1 MCDEV
6 ILRVKIALIGTC
18 RIHDPLQSFWSD
30 ESYIVLNEERPSF
43 THNSS
48 EIIQRIEHY
57 DGKYHYPGVL
67 QDFQVKTNSTKLKED
82 SKISDVDVFLVE
94 ISSMKL
100 IQFNTHQLQWNNFT
114 SHVRKKLPD
123 DSGEKWLR
131 MMNDAFK
138 GDGGVVAKTEI
149 FDYPTSVSHEVIKI
163 LSSVEVKMQSFED
176 LELDMKKFTDLP
188 WAR

>member
-1 MCDEV
+1 MCDGV
-6 ILRVKIALIGTC
+6 ILGMKIALIGTC
-18 RIHDPLQSFWSD
+18 RIHDPLQAFWSD
-30 ESYIVLNEERPSF
+30 ESYIILNEERPSF

-48 EIIQRIEHY
+48 EIIQRLEHY
-57 DGKYHYPGVL
+57 DENYHYPVAL

-82 SKISDVDVFLVE
+82 SKISDVDVFVVE

-131 MMNDAFK
+131 MMNDSFK
-138 GDGGVVAKTEI
+138 GDGGMVAKTEI
-149 FDYPTSVSHEVIKI
+149 FDYPTSVSQEVIKI
-163 LSSVEVKMQSFED
+163 LSSVEV
-176 LELDMKKFTDLP
+176 
-188 WAR
+188 